1 MTQTN
6 WTSLGKPTVTIKSS
20 PSLGQNSDGRLEV
33 FTIGSDGTLWHI
45 WQTIAGKSWSNW
57 NPLNKP
63 LNTNAL
69 VMPGVGKNAD
79 GRLEVFTIAS
89 DGALWHIWQASPGQ
103 GPWSNWFSSGQP
115 VTSLA
120 NAQFPPSMAQ
130 NADGRLEAFTVG
142 TDGALWHIYQVAPN
156 GTWSSWTPR
165 GKPPNLTAIN
175 APFVDK
181 NADGRLEAFTIGSD
195 GALWHIWQITP
206 NGLWSNWFS
215 SGQPTASVRN
225 TSLSLAVSQNLD
237 GRLEAL
243 TIGSDGALWHIWQTT
258 PNGTWSN
265 WASLGLPKSMSITSP
280 PTVEKNKDGRLEVL
294 VSGHDGALLHIWQ
307 TVPGSV
313 WGNWDSLGSPPNIAI
328 NSFPFVSINAD
339 GRLEA
344 FVNGSDGALWHC
356 WQVTPGGQWGSST
369 PPTGVTT
376 ATISITPMS
385 RLLSDTFAI
394 TAVTGTA
401 NPVQRQVQAR
411 ILSETSPTQSKT
423 VPSTG
428 SIPGSRASGVF
439 TFENLNNFSTVTIQ
453 STVLIGRSGVPV
465 SFNGPFVAL
474 PLVQFRQPGFA
485 VNVGAS
491 GNIPAL
497 DINGTNFIPDI
508 IVRNEAAFS
517 GGQDPQP
524 NSIVQQSDI
533 DGAANALSASLTP
546 GTQAALQ
553 GQIQPREQVVPNT
566 LACQKS
572 NFTANHAAGDHAP
585 NVTVTVAITCT
596 EEVYDQQAA
605 LMMTQN
611 LLTQK
616 AVNELGPN
624 YMLTGNIESTATQ
637 ATVIDI
643 HGTVSLLVQAQ
654 GTWVYTF
661 NASDQQNIKNH
672 LANMSQQ
679 NALQYLTSQ
688 PGVARAQ
695 IELSNGNTLPADP
708 AHITIVIKPVTS
720 APPQLTLSANALTF
734 TTTAGNNPPPQTI
747 SITNS
752 GSDVL
757 LWTIAVSSP
766 SWLKIVPGSGSIAP
780 QESIIVTFVVDVASF
795 TPGTSSTMAIITPT
809 SGTPETVAV
818 IVEVT

>member
-20 PSLGQNSDGRLEV
+20 PSLGQNS
-33 FTIGSDGTLWHI
+33 
-45 WQTIAGKSWSNW
+45 
-57 NPLNKP
+57 
-63 LNTNAL
+63 
-69 VMPGVGKNAD
+69 D

-181 NADGRLEAFTIGSD
+181 NA
-195 GALWHIWQITP
+195 
-206 NGLWSNWFS
+206 
-215 SGQPTASVRN
+215 
-225 TSLSLAVSQNLD
+225 D

-453 STVLIGRSGVPV
+453 STVLIGRSGVP
-465 SFNGPFVAL
+465 
-474 PLVQFRQPGFA
+474 
-485 VNVGAS
+485 
-491 GNIPAL
+491 
-497 DINGTNFIPDI
+497 
-508 IVRNEAAFS
+508 
-517 GGQDPQP
+517 
-524 NSIVQQSDI
+524 
-533 DGAANALSASLTP
+533 
-546 GTQAALQ
+546 
-553 GQIQPREQVVPNT
+553 
-566 LACQKS
+566 
-572 NFTANHAAGDHAP
+572 
-585 NVTVTVAITCT
+585 
-596 EEVYDQQAA
+596 
-605 LMMTQN
+605 
-611 LLTQK
+611 
-616 AVNELGPN
+616 
-624 YMLTGNIESTATQ
+624 
-637 ATVIDI
+637 
-643 HGTVSLLVQAQ
+643 
-654 GTWVYTF
+654 
-661 NASDQQNIKNH
+661 
-672 LANMSQQ
+672 
-679 NALQYLTSQ
+679 
-688 PGVARAQ
+688 
-695 IELSNGNTLPADP
+695 
-708 AHITIVIKPVTS
+708 
-720 APPQLTLSANALTF
+720 
-734 TTTAGNNPPPQTI
+734 
-747 SITNS
+747 
-752 GSDVL
+752 
-757 LWTIAVSSP
+757 
-766 SWLKIVPGSGSIAP
+766 
-780 QESIIVTFVVDVASF
+780 
-795 TPGTSSTMAIITPT
+795 
-809 SGTPETVAV
+809 
-818 IVEVT
+818 